1 MRNKKTV
8 GDDVHVREDVLKM
21 LGKYGLTLKF
31 HLISNIYQNGEWP
44 KNFTEVTMTAL
55 KNKPKATNCSNHCTS
70 NLIAHTA
77 NRIRQYLEDG

>member
-44 KNFTEVTMTAL
+44 KNFTEVRMTAL
-55 KNKPKATNCSNHCTS
+55 KKQPKLQNAATFAQSAS
-70 NLIAHTA
+70 
-77 NRIRQYLEDG
+77 